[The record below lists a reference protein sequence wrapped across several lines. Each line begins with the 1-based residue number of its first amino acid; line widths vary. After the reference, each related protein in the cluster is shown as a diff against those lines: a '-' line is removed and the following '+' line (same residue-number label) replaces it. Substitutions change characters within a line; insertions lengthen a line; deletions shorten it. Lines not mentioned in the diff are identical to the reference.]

1 VESLIGEDTITTIT
15 PATLSAFED
24 HGTIERTLPGSLGE
38 AADLMAALAK
48 RGIDFADVNRTLED
62 EAIQKF
68 NTSLG
73 SILSALASKRSAFES
88 LLVRPPGGNA

>member
-1 VESLIGEDTITTIT
+1 
-15 PATLSAFED
+15 
-24 HGTIERTLPGSLGE
+24 
-38 AADLMAALAK
+38 MAALAK
-48 RGIDFADVNRTLED
+48 QGIDFADVNRTLED